1 MQQWQYEIDVASR
14 LAREA
19 GAIIMAIYATE
30 FAVSFKGR
38 NDPVTEA
45 DKRANEL
52 IVEGLRKEF
61 PDDGIVAEETSDRS
75 GARHAGRVWYI
86 DPLDGTRDFVKKN
99 GEFCVMIGLSV
110 DGRAQ
115 LGVVYGPVQKVLF
128 AGISDQAAWK
138 EEDDGS
144 RMPLTVSKISE
155 PQNLRL
161 VVSRSHRSSLI
172 DEFRS
177 RVGITQELRCGSV
190 GLKIGMIASNLA
202 DVYIETSSLSSAWD
216 ACGPEAILRG
226 ARGKFTDMAGNAML
240 YGGPELRN
248 RRGLVATNGP
258 CHDLVIETLAPLA
271 RHANLF

>member
-1 MQQWQYEIDVASR
+1 MTEWQHEIDVASR

-19 GAIIMAIYATE
+19 GAIIMAVYATE

-61 PDDGIVAEETSDRS
+61 PDDGIVAEETPDRS
-75 GARHAGRVWYI
+75 GARHVGRVWYI

-99 GEFCVMIGLSV
+99 GEFCVMIGLAI
-110 DGRAQ
+110 DGQAQ

-128 AGISDQAAWK
+128 AGVLDQAAWK
-138 EEDDGS
+138 EEDNGS
-144 RMPLTVSKISE
+144 RVPLSVSKISKPE
-155 PQNLRL
+155 ELRL

-172 DEFRS
+172 DEFRG
-177 RVGITQELRCGSV
+177 RIGITQELCCGSV

-226 ARGKFTDMAGNAML
+226 AGGRFTDIAGNAML
-240 YGGPELRN
+240 YGGLELRN
-248 RRGLVATNGP
+248 RRGLVATNGA

-271 RHANLF
+271 RQANLL